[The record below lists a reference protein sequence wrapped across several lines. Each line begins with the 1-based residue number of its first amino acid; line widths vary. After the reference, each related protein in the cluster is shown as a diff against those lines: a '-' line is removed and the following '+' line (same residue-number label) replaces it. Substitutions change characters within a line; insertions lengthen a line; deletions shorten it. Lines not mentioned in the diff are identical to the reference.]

1 MTDSQIVQAIKDND
15 EFVWAQFYRQNRE
28 HFIATLKKVV
38 FAPMFLEE
46 DWEDILQDSC
56 VVLMTK
62 VKEDAFVAS
71 RNGGL
76 FSYFVEIGKG
86 KARNLIRKKRSSD
99 SEQDKRIAENL
110 HREDA
115 DFDITIDEKQQEQ
128 DEFLDRALDSLPETC
143 KLIFRYFYWD
153 NKPMNEIANII
164 GSQNADSLKTQ
175 KNRCM
180 NKFKAIAKA
189 LLDSDEYAEEVV
201 RAAVERAALRELLE
215 DERIYAKKGQ
225 IRAAALTPE
234 DKDDERDQ

>member
-1 MTDSQIVQAIKDND
+1 MTDLQIVQAIKDND
-15 EFVWAQFYRQNRE
+15 EYVWAQFYRQNRE
-28 HFIATLKKVV
+28 HFIATVKKVV
-38 FAPMFLEE
+38 FAPMFSEE

-56 VVLMTK
+56 MVLMAK
-62 VKEDAFVAS
+62 VKEDAFVVA

-86 KARNLIRKKRSSD
+86 KARNLVRKKRPVD
-99 SEQDKRIAENL
+99 SEQTDRIADNL

-115 DFDITIDEKQQEQ
+115 DFDITIEEKQQTQ
-128 DEFLDRALDSLPETC
+128 NEFLDRALDSLPDTC
-143 KLIFRYFYWD
+143 KMIFRYFYWD
-153 NKPMNEIANII
+153 NRPMNEIANII
-164 GSQNADSLKTQ
+164 GSQNADSVKTQ

-180 NKFKAIAKA
+180 NKFKTIARA

-225 IRAAALTPE
+225 IRSAAFTPE